1 MALLLKHVDKFYN
14 KKYIPWVKL
23 IWNTY
28 YSEGVVSQATKDKC
42 SFWWRD
48 ILKLS
53 EEFRGITKCK
63 IGDGT
68 TVMF

>member
-1 MALLLKHVDKFYN
+1 
-14 KKYIPWVKL
+14 
-23 IWNTY
+23 
-28 YSEGVVSQATKDKC
+28 VVSQATKDKC